1 MTLEIS
7 PARKTFAKS
16 KLVHALISALL
27 LSVIGTSPSYAG
39 ATQAD
44 VDYSQAMIALTG
56 KFQTASENFS
66 KIATKP
72 PTWAVGKSYNA
83 WKVKAIKSSS
93 EMLAVISELS
103 AVQGTDGFAKS
114 HPLLT
119 KALANFKTGVT
130 LAKAAMNKNDSKKMA
145 KANAALLKGNSG
157 WVAWSA
163 AYEADVAALN
173 G

>member
-1 MTLEIS
+1 MTLEINQ
-7 PARKTFAKS
+7 ARKTFAKS
-16 KLVHALISALL
+16 KLAPALIAALM
-27 LSVIGTSPSYAG
+27 LSVIGTTPSYAA

-44 VDYSQAMIALTG
+44 VDYSQSMIELTG
-56 KFQTASENFS
+56 KLQTASENFS
-66 KIATKP
+66 KVGAKP
-72 PTWAVGKSYNA
+72 PTWAIGKSYNS
-83 WKVKAIKSSS
+83 WKTKALKSSDTF
-93 EMLAVISELS
+93 LS
-103 AVQGTDGFAKS
+103 AINAVAAVKGTDGFATS

-119 KALANFKTGVT
+119 KALSNFRTGVT

-145 KANAALLKGNSG
+145 KANAALLKGNSA